1 MMFKGSKEPT
11 RIHHVTI
18 LDIQEFFKQKMLTFD
33 ERVVKNFFNFYS
45 TEEKIFCVNIIKILT
60 PIDFIFDALEKDFST
75 VPLEHTNIEIEKEFV
90 KLLVLEMSLSLFQV
104 EEYFNNF
111 IKVKEEEIDKILD
124 KGTSLEEKMVFFL
137 K

>member
-1 MMFKGSKEPT
+1 MSELSKTFSISIPQ
-11 RIHHVTI
+11 RKK
-18 LDIQEFFKQKMLTFD
+18 FFVSSKLK
-33 ERVVKNFFNFYS
+33 S
-45 TEEKIFCVNIIKILT
+45 IIKILT